1 MQFLSI
7 TAVLLNLVL
16 IQDVAAVNAVKAAI
30 PNPMCQYRPDNCVA
44 NDYYLPKCSLYVQKQ
59 GPATSQGRAEIK
71 PIRGRSILYT
81 EGFGIY
87 MILARSGYFITDL
100 HWEVQPV
107 NIRIFYRLKKNNV
120 SPSFLV
126 QRKDK
131 SQAT

>member
-1 MQFLSI
+1 
-7 TAVLLNLVL
+7 
-16 IQDVAAVNAVKAAI
+16 
-30 PNPMCQYRPDNCVA
+30 
-44 NDYYLPKCSLYVQKQ
+44 
-59 GPATSQGRAEIK
+59 
-71 PIRGRSILYT
+71 
-81 EGFGIY
+81 

-131 SQAT
+131 SQATVRKSK